1 MKVVCIVP
9 IKKRSKRLKG
19 KNFKKING
27 KPLFRFLLDKLSKTN
42 FDEIYV
48 DSDSK
53 LVKKY
58 CNSKGYKFIDRLP
71 SLSKDNANGNDL
83 LNYHAKKINAD
94 IYFQLFVTAP
104 LLSIK
109 TINKCIKTLKNSIR
123 YDSILTT
130 KEIYSWFW
138 FNKKPVNYSPKILP
152 RSQDAK
158 PIIQET
164 TGLYGIKKSLM
175 KHKCR
180 IGKKPIF
187 ITIPNNETIDLDN
200 REDFETL
207 KQYAKKNLLY

>member
-9 IKKRSKRLKG
+9 IKKKSKRIKG

-27 KPLFRFLLDKLSKTN
+27 KPLFRFLLDKLSKSN

-53 LVKKY
+53 LIKKY

-109 TINKCIKTLKNSIR
+109 TINKCIKTLKNSKR

-152 RSQDAK
+152 RSQDAL
-158 PIIQET
+158 PIVQET
-164 TGLYGIKKSLM
+164 TGLYGIKRNALIKN
-175 KHKCR
+175 KCR
-180 IGKKPIF
+180 IGKKPYF
-187 ITIPNNETIDLDN
+187 FEVSNSESLDLDN
-200 REDFETL
+200 NEDFKIL
-207 KQYAKKNLLY
+207 KSYVKK